1 MSEKTSLGLDTSV
14 LLRLLVGEPEKQA
27 KKAEDVLDSISK
39 TGGKVFVSDL
49 VLCEA
54 YYALQF
60 HYQVPKKDAI
70 SALKTLSQSEEI
82 ECALIA
88 RTVLTETNLHSA
100 NPGFVDRIIHAQY
113 EVTGV
118 HMLTFEKAAKKLHN
132 TQVL

>member
-1 MSEKTSLGLDTSV
+1 V
-14 LLRLLVGEPEKQA
+14 
-27 KKAEDVLDSISK
+27 
-39 TGGKVFVSDL
+39 
-49 VLCEA
+49 
-54 YYALQF
+54 LQF

-82 ECALIA
+82 ECSLIA
-88 RTVLTETNLHSA
+88 RTVLTETNLNSA

-113 EVTGV
+113 EVTGA